1 LARRGN
7 FSGGAIARAC
17 TPRWLSGSDAI
28 RPWVRISAGTRD
40 DRAGSLLLMED
51 GALPCRTGM
60 GKAAEAWFEL
70 DTEPASVQ
78 RIVPPGQG
86 ERFEGV
92 AFSPSGDTLAIA
104 TSESNSVLLFRRGTD
119 GRFDET
125 PFQVIGKPGL
135 KYPHDVSFSNSD
147 GGELLAVAQRDGAI
161 TVYARYGSS
170 DYDPTPAFEIGGPRS
185 KLAFS
190 DGVAFLPPDDR
201 YLAACNLELGTISFF
216 PARSGWPPALARI
229 PELEFKHPS
238 IYHPDGLAFSA
249 CGSWLAT
256 ANHGQHTVT
265 VFRRR
270 TGLFARPRMRLSPHP
285 VTIIKD
291 PLFRHPHSV
300 AFTPATNH
308 LVVTNAGANYF
319 TVYASEQRR
328 LGTRWSQNPV
338 AQVIA
343 HDGDVFK
350 AVNMANK
357 TEGGPKG
364 VAINKNTLAVCSPQ
378 IGIKVYSFREGWK

>member
-1 LARRGN
+1 
-7 FSGGAIARAC
+7 
-17 TPRWLSGSDAI
+17 
-28 RPWVRISAGTRD
+28 
-40 DRAGSLLLMED
+40 
-51 GALPCRTGM
+51 M
-60 GKAAEAWFEL
+60 GKPAEAWFEL
-70 DTEPASVQ
+70 GTDPASVQ
-78 RIVPPGQG
+78 RIMPPGRG

-104 TSESNSVLLFRRGTD
+104 TSESNTVLLFRRATD

-135 KYPHDVSFSNSD
+135 KYPHDVSFSHGN
-147 GGELLAVAQRDGAI
+147 GGELLAIAQREGAI
-161 TVYARYGSS
+161 AVYARYGAHE
-170 DYDPTPAFEIGGPRS
+170 YDPTPALEISGPQS

-190 DGVAFLPPDDR
+190 DAVAFVPPDDR

-216 PARSGWPPALARI
+216 PARRRWLPAFART

-238 IYHPDGLAFSA
+238 IHHPDGLAFSA
-249 CGSWLAT
+249 CGNWLAT
-256 ANHGQHTVT
+256 ANHGGHTVT
-265 VFRRR
+265 VLRRR
-270 TGLFARPRMRLSPHP
+270 AGLFAPQRIRLSRRP

-291 PLFRHPHSV
+291 PLLRHPHSV

-319 TVYASEQRR
+319 TVYAPERRR
-328 LGTRWSQNPV
+328 LGTRWSQKPV

-343 HDGDVFK
+343 HDDDAFK
-350 AVNMANK
+350 AVNMTNK

-364 VAINKNTLAVCSPQ
+364 VAVSKDTLAVCSPQ
-378 IGIKVYSFREGWK
+378 IGIKIYSFREGWK